1 MRKGSTHFIILF
13 REPGKVEAGKNGFV
27 EWACKRQPERFSRAA
42 RSSTVKRIGYQSLD
56 LYLNRG
62 NSLSVS
68 NGGGTAFTRIALY
81 MHKIFMYIEGDFLF
95 FNKENENMETNS
107 SYVVREVKGDT
118 LTPIAILQK
127 ISGPKKFLLESSHK
141 YNESGRFSFIGSD
154 PAMEFFSFGNKN
166 EMVKRNGKRI
176 TINGNPL
183 DVLKTLLPSRDMED
197 LPYPFISGAVGYIG
211 YDIVRQL
218 EEIGS
223 ELEDELQMPD
233 THLMFYEEV
242 IVFDHLEEKV
252 LIIGTPLLEET
263 DEQDVMRRVQVR
275 LEELK
280 KPYLHQEIDSF
291 SFAGFEPETS
301 KEEFMRNVEIAKEH
315 IVNGDIFQVVP
326 SQRMKS
332 GFTGNPLSLYRKHRS
347 TNPTPYM
354 YYIDFE
360 SYTVIGSSP
369 ESLIK
374 TRGKQVITNPIAG
387 TRKRGKTSEEDVNN
401 EKDLQA
407 DEKEQAEHKM
417 LVDLGRN
424 DLGKVSKFG
433 TVKVDKYKEVE
444 RFRHVMHLVSEVS
457 GDLRDDKTPLDAL
470 AACIP
475 AGTVSGAPKIRAM
488 EIINHLE
495 NSKRGLY
502 SGAIG
507 YLSANG
513 NMDFALAIR
522 TMILKD
528 GMAYIQAGAGIVYDS
543 NPEMEYEETIN
554 KLRSFLEG

>member
-1 MRKGSTHFIILF
+1 
-13 REPGKVEAGKNGFV
+13 
-27 EWACKRQPERFSRAA
+27 
-42 RSSTVKRIGYQSLD
+42 
-56 LYLNRG
+56 
-62 NSLSVS
+62 
-68 NGGGTAFTRIALY
+68 
-81 MHKIFMYIEGDFLF
+81 
-95 FNKENENMETNS
+95 
-107 SYVVREVKGDT
+107 
-118 LTPIAILQK
+118 
-127 ISGPKKFLLESSHK
+127 
-141 YNESGRFSFIGSD
+141 
-154 PAMEFFSFGNKN
+154 
-166 EMVKRNGKRI
+166 
-176 TINGNPL
+176 
-183 DVLKTLLPSRDMED
+183 
-197 LPYPFISGAVGYIG
+197 
-211 YDIVRQL
+211 
-218 EEIGS
+218 
-223 ELEDELQMPD
+223 
-233 THLMFYEEV
+233 
-242 IVFDHLEEKV
+242 
-252 LIIGTPLLEET
+252 
-263 DEQDVMRRVQVR
+263 VQVR

-291 SFAGFEPETS
+291 SFEGFEPETS

>member
-1 MRKGSTHFIILF
+1 
-13 REPGKVEAGKNGFV
+13 
-27 EWACKRQPERFSRAA
+27 
-42 RSSTVKRIGYQSLD
+42 
-56 LYLNRG
+56 
-62 NSLSVS
+62 
-68 NGGGTAFTRIALY
+68 
-81 MHKIFMYIEGDFLF
+81 
-95 FNKENENMETNS
+95 MEINS

-176 TINGNPL
+176 SINGNPL

-263 DEQDVMRRVQVR
+263 DEQEVMRRVQVR

>member
-1 MRKGSTHFIILF
+1 MKTKTCF
-13 REPGKVEAGKNGFV
+13 
-27 EWACKRQPERFSRAA
+27 
-42 RSSTVKRIGYQSLD
+42 
-56 LYLNRG
+56 
-62 NSLSVS
+62 
-68 NGGGTAFTRIALY
+68 
-81 MHKIFMYIEGDFLF
+81 
-95 FNKENENMETNS
+95 
-107 SYVVREVKGDT
+107 VVREVKGDT

-141 YNESGRFSFIGSD
+141 YNESGRFSFIGAD
-154 PAMEFFSFGNKN
+154 PALEFFSFGNKI
-166 EMVKRNGKRI
+166 EIVKRNGHKE
-176 TINGNPL
+176 NFSGNPL
-183 DVLKTLLPSRDMED
+183 EVIKELLPQNDASDY
-197 LPYPFISGAVGYIG
+197 PYPFMSGAVGYIG
-211 YDIVRQL
+211 YDIVRQI
-218 EEIGS
+218 EDIG
-223 ELEDELQMPD
+223 EVLEDELKMPD
-233 THLMFYEEV
+233 THLMFYEDV

-252 LIIGTPLLEET
+252 FIVGTPMLAET
-263 DEQDVMRRVQVR
+263 DEQMLMKKVQER
-275 LEELK
+275 IEELK
-280 KPYLHQEIDSF
+280 KPYLHQDIDSF
-291 SFAGFEPETS
+291 LFAGFEPETS
-301 KEEFMRNVEIAKEH
+301 KEEFIKNVEKAKEY
-315 IVNGDIFQVVP
+315 IINGDIFQVVP

-332 GFTGNPLSLYRKHRS
+332 AFTGNPLSLYRKHRS
-347 TNPTPYM
+347 SNPTPYM

-360 SYTVIGSSP
+360 NYTVVGSSP

-374 TRGKQVITNPIAG
+374 TRGRQVITNPIAG
-387 TRKRGKTSEEDVNN
+387 TRKRGKTTEEDVNN

-407 DEKEQAEHKM
+407 DEKELAEHKM

-424 DLGKVSKFG
+424 DLGKVCKFG

-457 GDLRDDKTPLDAL
+457 GELKGDTTPIDAL

-488 EIINHLE
+488 EIINELE
-495 NSKRGLY
+495 KSKRGLY
-502 SGAIG
+502 SGAVG

-528 GMAYIQAGAGIVYDS
+528 GIAYIQAGAGIVYDS